1 MFESCAALII
11 HVNYRKLPRK
21 GLLGKGLMRRLH
33 KLQKLNEIKTLKL
46 KGLGSGLFTVPPT
59 AKICNSIVLKAT
71 NTLPNKQ
78 TK

>member
-1 MFESCAALII
+1 
-11 HVNYRKLPRK
+11 
-21 GLLGKGLMRRLH
+21 MRRLH
-33 KLQKLNEIKTLKL
+33 KLQKLNEIMTLKL

-78 TK
+78 TKWIHVTFVMEALADL

>member
-1 MFESCAALII
+1 
-11 HVNYRKLPRK
+11 
-21 GLLGKGLMRRLH
+21 MRRLH
-33 KLQKLNEIKTLKL
+33 KLQKLNEIMTLKL